1 MVVDMG
7 VGGPGIN
14 PGQFLL
20 GGAVEQQYLHD
31 RQGEIEPGAEH
42 RVKAHDNKERR
53 RGVRA
58 RLWARVRGRR
68 AGRGD
73 RT

>member
-1 MVVDMG
+1 MG

-42 RVKAHDNKERR
+42 RATARGNKEPRLSL
-53 RGVRA
+53 RA

-68 AGRGD
+68 ATRTD
-73 RT
+73 RA